1 MQLIEGGKM
10 NNYIYSYYQGIK
22 DGSIVVGRWI
32 RLLYEQIIADLEAKV
47 TYFDQKEADK
57 AINWIETHTF
67 HTEGPLAPGPFL
79 LEPWEKAF
87 VSAIFGIYDTET
99 KKRQYREVLLVI
111 ARKNGK
117 SLLASAIARYVW
129 VLEGGFGA
137 RVFCVAPKL
146 DQADIVYN
154 NVWMMTQLDPEWQ
167 QLRDTVQ
174 GTKDG
179 RGNKTMDDSMLARHR
194 MSDLAIPGTNSTV
207 KKIAFAAKRSD
218 GFNPSLTI
226 CDEIAAWEGDKGLKQ
241 YEVMKSAMGAR
252 EMGDSPGL
260 LLSCTTSGYVND
272 GIYDELMKRATRVL
286 LGDSKERRLLPVLYM
301 IDDVDKWNDINELR
315 KSNPNMGVSVS
326 VDYMLEEIAV
336 AEGSLSKKAEFITKY
351 CNIKQNASTAWLST
365 QAVGKCCG
373 DPLHLEDFAHS
384 YCVAGIDLSQT
395 RDLTA
400 ACVVIERGGELYVF
414 AHFWLPAEK
423 IDEAIARDGVPY
435 RAYIQRGLLSPSGE
449 NFVDYHDCYNWLVGM
464 VEQYEILPLKIGYDR
479 YSADYLTQ
487 DLKAYGFQ
495 CDDVFQGSNLYG
507 VMQETA
513 GLIEDGKLH
522 IGDNDLLKI
531 HFLDSAIKMDNERG
545 RGRLVKVNNS
555 RHIDGMAALLDAM
568 TVRQKWAPEIGE
580 QLKNKRG

>member
-1 MQLIEGGKM
+1 MEYAVD
-10 NNYIYSYYQGIK
+10 NWIYAYYQGIK

-32 RLLYEQIIADLEAKV
+32 RLLYKQIIADLEAKV

-154 NVWMMTQLDPEWQ
+154 NVWMMTQLDPEWK

-373 DPLHLEDFAHS
+373 DPLHLDGFAHS